1 MSVSPTSLA
10 NLRPA
15 WRSGET
21 GNAGGRPRG
30 YEPIPSKLRRMQ
42 DWPLEKLRATYA
54 DESASVAVRVC
65 ARMLLMAMEGDDS
78 TAQQAFVEVADRTAD
93 KAIQSVQM
101 TQETSTDA
109 GQLLAVLRERY
120 PRRQLERR
128 IGRDLEA
135 ERKTEAA
142 AGSNLE

>member
-78 TAQQAFVEVADRTAD
+78 TARQAFVEVADQTAD
-93 KAIQSVQM
+93 VATYGPVRWRPDPRLDTGHHYPISGRRGI
-101 TQETSTDA
+101 A
-109 GQLLAVLRERY
+109 GTGG
-120 PRRQLERR
+120 PP
-128 IGRDLEA
+128 
-135 ERKTEAA
+135 
-142 AGSNLE
+142 